1 MYLLASVSCLQ
12 IHQNQ
17 IRCYLSMTVFTNWST
32 PPQQPFKVLKLRSG
46 KNRFNLVPWGVESS
60 GNKFGDF
67 SHIFI
72 ASLKCLKWSFLT
84 LSFSLSSSHPFLLSL
99 PFSLSPF
106 LTLSL
111 SLSHSRS
118 RFFHD
123 DGGKEIQL
131 EPQIEILPKFF
142 EMANICQR
150 PNFLS
155 SKVEI

>member
-1 MYLLASVSCLQ
+1 MPKV
-12 IHQNQ
+12 I
-17 IRCYLSMTVFTNWST
+17 LS
-32 PPQQPFKVLKLRSG
+32 
-46 KNRFNLVPWGVESS
+46 
-60 GNKFGDF
+60 
-67 SHIFI
+67 H
-72 ASLKCLKWSFLT
+72 SLFL
-84 LSFSLSSSHPFLLSL
+84 SLSSSHPFLLS
-99 PFSLSPF
+99 PF
-106 LTLSL
+106 LTISL